1 MAEISR
7 AMGNEMD
14 AEKYDVGVLVPLYF
28 FRNAYGRTPQNQTSA
43 LLGEWVSLALSSD
56 KSRILGFYND
66 ESSDSLLYNIYAD
79 RLLGTNLIPQ
89 SVSIHS
95 FWYTHGHLL

>member
-7 AMGNEMD
+7 AMGNETD
-14 AEKYDVGVLVPLYF
+14 AEKYDVIVLVPLYIF
-28 FRNAYGRTPQNQTSA
+28 WNAHGRTPQNQTSA